1 MKFAFPILT
10 ASGEEFKDAKAL
22 AALIDSEDSGHYLLG
37 NHNKWHGG
45 IHISDKSAP
54 WCKDK
59 HPVRA
64 IADGK
69 VVAFR
74 MLEDYL
80 TSTFQGESLRY
91 SNCFCLVEHEYCEIN
106 PETQAKNEFTFYSLY
121 MHLLPWRHYQSGETL
136 VLKKG
141 WNARNSVPHANPDV
155 EQRSADAALPK
166 ITLPAGTELALCG
179 GGQTKRGSVGG
190 KEYEFVRVTIKS
202 ALPAALQQ
210 KGEQAGVVIGQ
221 GCEVWIA
228 NSPEAVEC
236 IKPQTPS
243 WLYDQIEAELTQDMM
258 GRADP
263 TMSPARQWMAGKK
276 CVSLPAGT
284 RVTYDA
290 HRLEFH
296 WIGNEARKMARCSYI
311 TPAGDDAPSLRGV
324 AWVCVE
330 DRFIKVVDKA
340 PTQLG
345 QLYVL
350 PKPVAISAGETI
362 GYLGLVETPG
372 SLMGGKQSKHQVHLE
387 VFTQD
392 PRLDDVLANKAKTV
406 GGTRYAKVP
415 ADLLLHEKQTQ
426 DGKTQWVATQA
437 KSQAALVESPQIEK
451 DSAQCEWVGIG
462 AGKYVKKAEVELLSQ
477 HDWLKIGFK
486 KVDGSGS
493 DGYLDPDAPPSFFN
507 DLVNSFDTNKDGKLS
522 SAEIRAALRNPK
534 HKEQLQKLIVKHP
547 SEWYEKSSST
557 AYAWLDKLKAALES
571 PEFDQLVDHEKQ
583 RIDQLEWMQSAT
595 KLNLMSTVWNFYPGW
610 FFELAIPSVSDDEMD
625 LRWLTVPKGQLTFDA
640 EGSDVENSIFF
651 SRVVH
656 WPGNSASGVT
666 IGRGYDLGNRSKIE
680 VYNDLV
686 DSGVPG
692 DVAMVISNGAGIKG
706 AEASRFVVENKSRT
720 LITRK
725 AQHKLFIKI
734 YPDYVHR
741 AKLNYE
747 RWTTSYHINAANI
760 NGVSIFN
767 KTNWD
772 MLDEKIKDV
781 IVDLVYQGFTKG
793 PKPMIY
799 GMLNDRYKYAEY
811 IKSTQSLNQYE
822 PGRHRAKYLT
832 GE

>member
-141 WNARNSVPHANPDV
+141 WNARNSVPHANPDA

-236 IKPQTPS
+236 IKPQKPS

-522 SAEIRAALRNPK
+522 SSEIRAALRNPK

-557 AYAWLDKLKAALES
+557 AYAWLDKLKAALGL

-595 KLNLMSTVWNFYPGW
+595 KLNLMSTVCNFYPGW

>member
-1 MKFAFPILT
+1 M
-10 ASGEEFKDAKAL
+10 
-22 AALIDSEDSGHYLLG
+22 
-37 NHNKWHGG
+37 
-45 IHISDKSAP
+45 
-54 WCKDK
+54 
-59 HPVRA
+59 RA

-121 MHLLPWRHYQSGETL
+121 KHLLPWRHYQSGETL

-141 WNARNSVPHANPDV
+141 WNARNSVPHANPDA

-236 IKPQTPS
+236 IKPQKPS

-263 TMSPARQWMAGKK
+263 TMSPAGQWMAGKK

-324 AWVCVE
+324 AWVRVE

-350 PKPVAISAGETI
+350 PKPVAICAGETI

-451 DSAQCEWVGIG
+451 DSAQLEWVGIG
-462 AGKYVKKAEVELLSQ
+462 AGKYVKESEVELLSQ

-507 DLVNSFDTNKDGKLS
+507 DLVKSFDTNKDGKLS

-557 AYAWLDKLKAALES
+557 AYAWLDKLKVALGL

-595 KLNLMSTVWNFYPGW
+595 KLTLEKDSWYFSPVGIMA
-610 FFELAIPSVSDDEMD
+610 LAINTKNGHPKTYLGDTLNEIEFLSFYNGEVVEESDYVNAASE
-625 LRWLTVPKGQLTFDA
+625 LGCEVNAIKAVALTETGSTGSYYKFSDQDDA
-640 EGSDVENSIFF
+640 VLSILFERHKF
-651 SRVVH
+651 S
-656 WPGNSASGVT
+656 NMTSGK
-666 IGRGYDLGNRSKIE
+666 YDKSYPE
-680 VYNDLV
+680 
-686 DSGVPG
+686 
-692 DVAMVISNGAGIKG
+692 ISNPVGQGG
-706 AEASRFVVENKSRT
+706 ST
-720 LITRK
+720 LC
-725 AQHKLFIKI
+725 
-734 YPDYVHR
+734 
-741 AKLNYE
+741 
-747 RWTTSYHINAANI
+747 
-760 NGVSIFN
+760 
-767 KTNWD
+767 
-772 MLDEKIKDV
+772 
-781 IVDLVYQGFTKG
+781 
-793 PKPMIY
+793 
-799 GMLNDRYKYAEY
+799 
-811 IKSTQSLNQYE
+811 
-822 PGRHRAKYLT
+822 
-832 GE
+832 

>member
-1 MKFAFPILT
+1 
-10 ASGEEFKDAKAL
+10 
-22 AALIDSEDSGHYLLG
+22 
-37 NHNKWHGG
+37 
-45 IHISDKSAP
+45 
-54 WCKDK
+54 
-59 HPVRA
+59 
-64 IADGK
+64 
-69 VVAFR
+69 

-106 PETQAKNEFTFYSLY
+106 PETQATNEFTFYSLY

-166 ITLPAGTELALCG
+166 ITLPAGTELALCS

-190 KEYEFVRVTIKS
+190 KEYDFVRVTIKS

-236 IKPQTPS
+236 IKPQKPS

-437 KSQAALVESPQIEK
+437 KSQTALVESPQIEK
-451 DSAQCEWVGIG
+451 DSAQLEWVGIG

-557 AYAWLDKLKAALES
+557 AYTWLDKLKVALGL

-583 RIDQLEWMQSAT
+583 RIDKLEWMQSAT
-595 KLNLMSTVWNFYPGW
+595 KLNLMSTVCNFYPGW

-640 EGSDVENSIFF
+640 EGNDVDTSIYF
-651 SRVVH
+651 SRIPHIPMYKDGSVI
-656 WPGNSASGVT
+656 GQSGIT
-666 IGRGYDLGNRSKIE
+666 YGRGLDVGQQTEGFISSLLTSVGEQAMPLSDNMSLWLIGAAGKKRNLAKEHLKLVNEHVPEKEQVLTRKQQHFLFLSIYSNRESTTKRTMEGARGSREILAPIGKIVWEKLPINVQE
-680 VYNDLV
+680 VLV
-686 DSGVPG
+686 DLTFRG
-692 DVAMVISNGAGIKG
+692 DNHS
-706 AEASRFVVENKSRT
+706 KSRDYIIPS
-720 LITRK
+720 LVDCLESNDYSAFKNLMKNRK
-725 AQHKLFIKI
+725 VWI
-734 YPDYVHR
+734 D
-741 AKLNYE
+741 
-747 RWTTSYHINAANI
+747 
-760 NGVSIFN
+760 IFN
-767 KTNWD
+767 VPRERFNARASW
-772 MLDEKIKDV
+772 IK
-781 IVDLVYQGFTKG
+781 
-793 PKPMIY
+793 
-799 GMLNDRYKYAEY
+799 
-811 IKSTQSLNQYE
+811 
-822 PGRHRAKYLT
+822 
-832 GE
+832 